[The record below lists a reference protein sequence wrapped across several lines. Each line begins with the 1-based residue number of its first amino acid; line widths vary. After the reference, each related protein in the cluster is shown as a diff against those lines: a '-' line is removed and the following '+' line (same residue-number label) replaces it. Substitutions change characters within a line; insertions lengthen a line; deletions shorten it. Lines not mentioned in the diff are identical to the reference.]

1 MLAKKG
7 TASLTLVAVVLAVA
21 AIGFGLRATAA
32 GNTGDYGAF
41 PEDALDVGPLVYVS
55 HEYEREEQVDCG
67 EDIDMIITLRNQGT
81 DLAKQVSATISED
94 DQFVTVED
102 DSSNYNDI
110 FAGATAKSN
119 DYEFSVDA
127 STPDG
132 HVITFNMNITTS
144 DGGTWTDSFTVPVS
158 CGDATQYGVE
168 LTPSAA
174 QSVGNLN
181 STVSYTLHVTNTG
194 TAADTYD
201 VTVSGNN
208 WTTNVPSTVGPLAAG
223 AGQDIQVA
231 VDVPLNATPG
241 TQDVA
246 IVRVRSQGD
255 STVTGN
261 STLKTIVAKGTHG
274 VSVVPSA
281 EAKFSAAGTTVKYSI
296 RVTNMGTTADTYDVA
311 VSGNSWTTD
320 APNTVGPLA
329 PGAGQDIQ
337 VAVDIPTAA
346 APGAVDLATV
356 RVTSQGDTAVSADA
370 TLATVSVIQTLLPI
384 VFK

>member
-1 MLAKKG
+1 
-7 TASLTLVAVVLAVA
+7 
-21 AIGFGLRATAA
+21 
-32 GNTGDYGAF
+32 
-41 PEDALDVGPLVYVS
+41 
-55 HEYEREEQVDCG
+55 
-67 EDIDMIITLRNQGT
+67 
-81 DLAKQVSATISED
+81 
-94 DQFVTVED
+94 
-102 DSSNYNDI
+102 
-110 FAGATAKSN
+110 
-119 DYEFSVDA
+119 
-127 STPDG
+127 
-132 HVITFNMNITTS
+132 
-144 DGGTWTDSFTVPVS
+144 
-158 CGDATQYGVE
+158 
-168 LTPSAA
+168 
-174 QSVGNLN
+174 
-181 STVSYTLHVTNTG
+181 
-194 TAADTYD
+194 
-201 VTVSGNN
+201 
-208 WTTNVPSTVGPLAAG
+208 LAAG

-255 STVTGN
+255 STVIGN

-281 EAKFSAAGTTVKYSI
+281 EAKFSAAGTIVKYNI

-311 VSGNSWTTD
+311 VNGNSWTTD

-356 RVTSQGDTAVSADA
+356 SVTSQGDTAVSADA

-384 VFK
+384 VLK